1 MVHENDLAEHIE
13 SLGERVRRL
22 EENDQSSIVNL
33 VGLWETTAKELNGKI
48 DGITTQFNG
57 RIDGIATELNG
68 KIDGIATQ
76 LNGKIDGMRDDMSMI
91 KGAHARNEALREPG
105 KIAHSLKHTYIH
117 EVGQDALQQFGDRA
131 ASELNASKSDA
142 ESFINADL
150 VMMVNDRNY
159 HPMYIAV
166 EASYTVHPR
175 DVERAVRNADYV
187 QELTGVPA
195 CPVVAGVEMMPD
207 AESLATDRQVDWYQI
222 PPRDL
227 EPN

>member
-1 MVHENDLAEHIE
+1 MEK
-13 SLGERVRRL
+13 
-22 EENDQSSIVNL
+22 
-33 VGLWETTAKELNGKI
+33 TAKELNGKI
-48 DGITTQFNG
+48 EGVAND
-57 RIDGIATELNG
+57 LNG
-68 KIDGIATQ
+68 KIDGVAND
-76 LNGKIDGMRDDMSMI
+76 LNGKIDGMRDDISMI

-150 VMMVNDRNY
+150 VMMVNDQNY
-159 HPMYIAV
+159 HPMYMAV

-175 DVERAVRNADYV
+175 DVERAVRNAGYMHK
-187 QELTGVPA
+187 LTGVPSH
-195 CPVVAGVEMMPD
+195 PVVAGVEMMPD
-207 AESLATDRQVDWYQI
+207 AESLAADYKVDWYQI

-227 EPN
+227 EPS

>member
-1 MVHENDLAEHIE
+1 MVHENDVVERLD
-13 SLGERVRRL
+13 SLGERLLRL
-22 EENDQSSIVNL
+22 EESHQNSIVNL
-33 VGLWETTAKELNGKI
+33 VGLWNKTAKELNGKI
-48 DGITTQFNG
+48 
-57 RIDGIATELNG
+57 E
-68 KIDGIATQ
+68 GIATQ

-105 KIAHSLKHTYIH
+105 KIAHSLNNTYVH

-159 HPMYIAV
+159 HPMYMAV
-166 EASYTVHPR
+166 EASYTVHSR
-175 DVERAVRNADYV
+175 DVERAVRNADYLHK
-187 QELTGVPA
+187 LTGVPSH
-195 CPVVAGVEMMPD
+195 PVVAGVEMMPD
-207 AESLATDRQVDWYQI
+207 AKSLAADHKVGWYQI

>member
-1 MVHENDLAEHIE
+1 MGKRVRGLEESHQNSVVDLA
-13 SLGERVRRL
+13 
-22 EENDQSSIVNL
+22 
-33 VGLWETTAKELNGKI
+33 GLWKKTAKELNGKI
-48 DGITTQFNG
+48 DGI
-57 RIDGIATELNG
+57 
-68 KIDGIATQ
+68 ATQ
-76 LNGKIDGMRDDMSMI
+76 INGKIDGMRDDISMI

-105 KIAHSLKHTYIH
+105 KIAHSLEHTYIH

-150 VMMVNDRNY
+150 LMMVNDRDY
-159 HPMYIAV
+159 HPMYMAV

-175 DVERAVRNADYV
+175 DVERAVRNADYIHKF
-187 QELTGVPA
+187 GVPG
-195 CPVVAGVEMMPD
+195 PVVAGVEMMPD
-207 AESLATDRQVDWYQI
+207 AKSLAAVHQVSWYQI

>member
-1 MVHENDLAEHIE
+1 
-13 SLGERVRRL
+13 
-22 EENDQSSIVNL
+22 
-33 VGLWETTAKELNGKI
+33 
-48 DGITTQFNG
+48 
-57 RIDGIATELNG
+57 
-68 KIDGIATQ
+68 
-76 LNGKIDGMRDDMSMI
+76 MRDDMSMI

-150 VMMVNDRNY
+150 VMMVNDRSY
-159 HPMYIAV
+159 HPMYMAV
-166 EASYTVHPR
+166 EASYTVHSK

-187 QELTGVPA
+187 QKLTGVPA
-195 CPVVAGVEMMPD
+195 RPVVAGVEMMPD